1 MSLIGK
7 GPAPAPGQA
16 SNNCS
21 YPSPS
26 TALVTTTR
34 TAIVINVPST
44 APTHADARIRDR
56 YVQYTSDP
64 RVDAGTQGLWRTY
77 GAQPRERISPFAI
90 RRISVGQRGGIEIE
104 VVHPKTGIHLEFG
117 GSLDTIA
124 SDLHRAG
131 QRRGVRGDR
140 QGIYWALREFCN
152 LARRQAAA
160 RGVQV

>member
-44 APTHADARIRDR
+44 EPMHLDVRIRDR
-56 YVQYTSDP
+56 FVRYTSDP
-64 RVDAGTQGLWRTY
+64 RADAGTPGLWRAGGD
-77 GAQPRERISPFAI
+77 GARELISPFALTRI
-90 RRISVGQRGGIEIE
+90 EVGGHGAEISVI
-104 VVHPKTGIHLEFG
+104 HPRTGNVWIFE
-117 GSLDTIA
+117 GSIDDAATGLW
-124 SDLHRAG
+124 RAG
-131 QRRGVRGDR
+131 RALGCRADR
-140 QGIYWALREFCN
+140 KLIFWGLTDICN
-152 LARRQAAA
+152 EIRRQAAA
-160 RGVQV
+160 RGCSL